1 MPKQENIS
9 AVILQRFG
17 TKQSGSN
24 HAVNRRIGQNLKKLR
39 MNFLVQNLLFWIEM
53 SGNLGLEE
61 NNELARKILLR
72 LKRDFIAKKS
82 GLKKIKYAHD

>member
-1 MPKQENIS
+1 
-9 AVILQRFG
+9 
-17 TKQSGSN
+17 
-24 HAVNRRIGQNLKKLR
+24 
-39 MNFLVQNLLFWIEM
+39 M